1 MKTLLSYL
9 SKALFIIT
17 ALLAVACLALW
28 GKNKMLAEEND
39 RLSAN
44 NETLCDR
51 AEYYE
56 TEAGNSAASVQR
68 LELTNAELKAHYQ
81 KVCNVADELGVKVK
95 RLKAASTT
103 ATNTEVKILT
113 QVRDSIVY
121 RNGAL
126 DSLKVIE
133 WCDAW
138 VKVNGELNGDNV
150 ALKVVSRDT
159 IHQIVHRVPK
169 KFLFFKWGTKAI
181 RQEVVSSNP
190 HTKITYTEYIEL
202 K

>member
-1 MKTLLSYL
+1 MLAVSCM
-9 SKALFIIT
+9 ALF
-17 ALLAVACLALW
+17 V
-28 GKNKMLAEEND
+28 KNRALAEEYD

-44 NETLCDR
+44 NEVLCDR

-81 KVCNVADELGVKVK
+81 NVCNVADELGLKVK
-95 RLKAASTT
+95 RLKAAATT
-103 ATNTEVKILT
+103 AIKTEVKILT

-121 RNGAL
+121 RNGAM
-126 DSLKVIE
+126 DSLKVIA
-133 WCDAW
+133 WCDDW
-138 VKVNGELNGDNV
+138 VNVNGEIIGDNV
-150 ALKVVSRDT
+150 ALDVVSCDT
-159 IHQIVHRVPK
+159 IHQIVYRVPK

-181 RQEVVSSNP
+181 RQEVVCSNP